1 MICRFSVLI
10 VRVSA
15 IFVLC
20 KIISFK
26 DMSQIPESELILN
39 KDGSVYH
46 LNLLPEDLAPVVI
59 NVGDPDRV
67 AMVSSYFDQID
78 VKKQKREFIT
88 HTGFYKGKRISVI
101 STGIG
106 TDNIDIVYNELDAL
120 VNIDLP
126 SRTIKK
132 ELTSLHLV
140 RIGTSGSL
148 QSDIPVDNFVCSTF
162 GLGLDGLLNFYK
174 LINTDEEDQ
183 IIKAFRLHYPSHG
196 VLSLPYLTK
205 AGSKLVDLLSPGMF
219 KGITASCSGFYAPQ
233 MRQLRLEPSRMD
245 MIDKL
250 HTFNF
255 GEHRI
260 TNFEMETGAMY
271 GLARLMGHHCC
282 AVNVIV
288 ANRITQEYSKD
299 AESAMHRLI
308 KTVLDRLATL

>member
-1 MICRFSVLI
+1 
-10 VRVSA
+10 
-15 IFVLC
+15 
-20 KIISFK
+20 
-26 DMSQIPESELILN
+26 MSQIPESELILN

-46 LNLLPEDLAPVVI
+46 LNLLPEELAPVVI

-67 AMVSSYFDQID
+67 AMVSAYFDQIE
-78 VKKQKREFIT
+78 VKKQKREFVT
-88 HTGFYKGKRISVI
+88 HTGLYKGKRISVI

-126 SRTIKK
+126 TRTIKK
-132 ELTSLHLV
+132 DLTSLHLV

-148 QSDIPVDNFVCSTF
+148 QADIPVDNFVCSTF

-174 LINTDEEDQ
+174 LINDAEEDQ
-183 IIKAFRLHYPSHG
+183 LVQAFRKHYPSHG
-196 VLSLPYLTK
+196 ILPQSYISR
-205 AGSKLVDLLSPGMF
+205 ASGKLVDLLSPGMF

-250 HTFNF
+250 HTFNY

-271 GLARLMGHHCC
+271 GLASLLGHHCC
-282 AVNVIV
+282 SVNVIV
-288 ANRITQEYSKD
+288 ANRIAQQYSKD
-299 AESAMHRLI
+299 AEGAMHKLI
-308 KTVLDRLATL
+308 QTVLDRLATL

>member
-1 MICRFSVLI
+1 
-10 VRVSA
+10 
-15 IFVLC
+15 
-20 KIISFK
+20 
-26 DMSQIPESELILN
+26 MSQIPESELILN

-46 LNLLPEDLAPVVI
+46 LNLLPEELAPLVI

-67 AMVSSYFDQID
+67 AMVSAYFDQIE
-78 VKKQKREFIT
+78 VKKQKREFVT
-88 HTGFYKGKRISVI
+88 HTGIYKGKRISVI

-126 SRTIKK
+126 TRTIKK
-132 ELTSLHLV
+132 DLTSLHLV

-148 QSDIPVDNFVCSTF
+148 QADIPVDNFVCSTF

-174 LINTDEEDQ
+174 LINDAEEDQ
-183 IIKAFRLHYPSHG
+183 LVQAFRKHYPSHG
-196 VLSLPYLTK
+196 ILPQSYISR
-205 AGSKLVDLLSPGMF
+205 ASGKLVDLLSPGMF

-250 HTFNF
+250 HSFNY

-271 GLARLMGHHCC
+271 GLASLLGHHCC
-282 AVNVIV
+282 SVNVIV
-288 ANRITQEYSKD
+288 ANRIAQQYSKD
-299 AESAMHRLI
+299 AEGAMHKLI
-308 KTVLDRLATL
+308 QTVLDRLATL